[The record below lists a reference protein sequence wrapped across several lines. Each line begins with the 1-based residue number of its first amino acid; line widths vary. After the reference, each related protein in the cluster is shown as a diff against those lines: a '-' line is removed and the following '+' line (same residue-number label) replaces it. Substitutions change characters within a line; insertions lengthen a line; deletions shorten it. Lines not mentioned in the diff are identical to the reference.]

1 MYNSITVCNNICGL
15 VDAAVD
21 GILIGLLSAEHAAGI
36 SMAIATIIEMGFLG
50 ISFSAQIKSSTN
62 SVLKHIVCVI
72 PPAFIMG
79 SGVVGREIGNSLQE
93 NQGVFIG
100 FVAFSIVAILFLVTQ
115 ELLREAQEFAGEN
128 ILINMMFFVG
138 LLLGVLMDRA
148 LG

>member
-1 MYNSITVCNNICGL
+1 MFFCFRRYNNNVSHVFSL
-15 VDAAVD
+15 Q
-21 GILIGLLSAEHAAGI
+21 
-36 SMAIATIIEMGFLG
+36 MGFLG

-62 SVLKHIVCVI
+62 SVLKHIIVCVI
-72 PPAFIMG
+72 PPLFILG
-79 SGVVGREIGNSLQE
+79 SGIVGREIGNSLQE

>member
-1 MYNSITVCNNICGL
+1 MFSL
-15 VDAAVD
+15 Q
-21 GILIGLLSAEHAAGI
+21 
-36 SMAIATIIEMGFLG
+36 MGFLG

-62 SVLKHIVCVI
+62 SVLKHIIVCVV
-72 PPAFIMG
+72 PPLCILG
-79 SGVVGREIGNSLQE
+79 SGIVGREIGNSLQE

>member
-1 MYNSITVCNNICGL
+1 MCVVPPLC
-15 VDAAVD
+15 
-21 GILIGLLSAEHAAGI
+21 IL
-36 SMAIATIIEMGFLG
+36 
-50 ISFSAQIKSSTN
+50 
-62 SVLKHIVCVI
+62 
-72 PPAFIMG
+72 G
-79 SGVVGREIGNSLQE
+79 SGIVGREIGNSLQE